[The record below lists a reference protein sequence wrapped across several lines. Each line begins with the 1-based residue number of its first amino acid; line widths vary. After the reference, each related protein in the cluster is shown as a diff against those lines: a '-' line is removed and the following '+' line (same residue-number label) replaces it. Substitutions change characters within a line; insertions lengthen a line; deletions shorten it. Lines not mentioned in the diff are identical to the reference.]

1 MPLDVMPAALPA
13 HASAAAPAA
22 GRGRPN
28 LVVWVAIVIPLIAVV
43 ASIGLVFSSLSEAEA
58 ELPRNYALEGAALD
72 QDLARARRA
81 DELGA
86 VAGLEFAADGRLVA
100 RLAFRDPAQPL
111 PRRLVVHLTHSTLPA
126 LDRQFDLALD
136 PASGTYSTALAP
148 LQRGHWLIEIADGD
162 GDAWRLRERFLA
174 PAGHVGVG
182 L

>member
-1 MPLDVMPAALPA
+1 MPAALPA
-13 HASAAAPAA
+13 DAAPAQA
-22 GRGRPN
+22 PAARGRPN

-58 ELPRNYALEGAALD
+58 ELPANYALEGAALD

-86 VAGLEFAADGRLVA
+86 VAGLEFAADGRMVA
-100 RLAFRDPAQPL
+100 RLAFRDAAQPL
-111 PRRLVVHLTHSTLPA
+111 PSRLVVHLTHSTLPA
-126 LDRQFDLALD
+126 LDRRLELALD
-136 PASGTYSTALAP
+136 PATGSYSSTLAP

-162 GDAWRLRERFLA
+162 GAWRLRERFLA
-174 PAGHVGVG
+174 PAAHVGVG